1 MSKASLQRINKELY
15 SLAKGDGAP
24 GISAGPKGDDST
36 QWVASI
42 KGPKGT
48 PYEGGVFFLSVD
60 FPDDYP
66 AKPPTIKFLTKIYHM
81 NVSEH
86 GAIQL
91 DVLGDN
97 WSPELTVAKVLLC
110 IVSLLHDPNPD
121 PSSVLRKDLADLYM
135 SNPAK
140 YAANAAGFTH
150 VHAS

>member
-24 GISAGPKGDDST
+24 DISAGPKGDDST

-42 KGPKGT
+42 KGPRGT
-48 PYEGGVFFLSVD
+48 PYEGGAFFLSVD
-60 FPDDYP
+60 FPNDYP

-81 NVSEH
+81 NVGEN

-97 WSPELTVAKVLLC
+97 WSPELTVAKVLLS

-121 PSSVLRKDLADLYM
+121 PSAVLRKDLAALYM